1 MAKHATLS
9 ASSSHR
15 WLNCPPSARLCENY
29 ADATTDY
36 AAEGTEA
43 HALCEYQLKQSLGIP
58 AENPIENLTWYNTEM
73 EDCAAGYA
81 AYVME
86 LLEDAKQTCT
96 DPVVLIEQRVDF
108 SPWVPQGF
116 GTCDCILIQDD
127 TLTIIDYKYGKGVA
141 VSAEGNPQ
149 MRLYAL
155 GALNDYGI
163 AYDVDRIETHIYQP
177 RLNSITAETLTAQD
191 LLTWAD
197 TTVKPTAAL
206 AAKGKGTYEAGPHC
220 KFCPHAGRCRRLAQ
234 VCVQKVESH
243 GMKLGVPVL
252 APFEVAEILGLEGQI
267 TAWLKRVRAQALTML
282 LDGGE
287 IPGWKVVE
295 GKQGNRKWVDELRVL
310 SRLTEAGYKSEDVT
324 ETRLLSPAAM
334 DKALGRRKAAE
345 LLSELIER
353 EPGAPTVAEA
363 ADKRPPYNRLAEAQ
377 NDFN

>member
-1 MAKHATLS
+1 MTELNDYSRRAHALLS
-9 ASSSHR
+9 ASSAAR
-15 WLNCPPSARLCENY
+15 WLACPPSAFAAAAYPNEETPYTREGTV
-29 ADATTDY
+29 AHEVAEAVASGKETPTGSEITDEMVKC
-36 AAEGTEA
+36 AEG
-43 HALCEYQLKQSLGIP
+43 YRDYI
-58 AENPIENLTWYNTEM
+58 AELT
-73 EDCAAGYA
+73 ASS
-81 AYVME
+81 
-86 LLEDAKQTCT
+86 DA
-96 DPVVLIEQRVDF
+96 VVLLEQRVDF

-116 GTCDCILIQDD
+116 GTCDCILIQGD

-234 VCVQKVESH
+234 VCLQKVESH
-243 GMKLGVPVL
+243 GMKLSVPVL

-267 TAWLKRVRAQALTML
+267 TAWLKRIKAQALTML

-295 GKQGNRKWVDELRVL
+295 GKQGNRKWIDELRVL

-363 ADKRPPYNRLAEAQ
+363 ADKRPPYNRLAEAKE
-377 NDFN
+377 DFA